1 MDLRGQSNLTVMN
14 DHSCFSS
21 NPFPDER
28 LVALNT
34 MSKADHSRVLRYVH
48 KHYTQDEVQTIKDQV
63 IEAHTED
70 LSVGKADVVIWAK
83 RIHMSSTLIRL
94 GLDLANY
101 GTEALDEIIALNDA
115 MVALVAPL
123 GGVGPKYETLSWHW
137 WLWVLI
143 VASSCAF
150 RRSWKESASDDDTV
164 AQQPPLKAAPP
175 AFRRRVGALLS
186 DHEVAREAAAIPSSR
201 PSRRS
206 ASRHL
211 PRPRRDLRRPDPAG
225 RRLAAVRTS
234 LQAADDVPTHH
245 FLGSFLDLARRMA
258 GGGVV
263 LLFRHDLLNACRQ
276 WPVRCPA
283 HCGTF
288 LDTPAGP
295 TFWYHLAMIFGATAS
310 VWKLEIFAQVVALA
324 AVSTHLL
331 GAVTAF
337 IDNATGSGGDVYNG
351 YGTDPAMNGM
361 LAAFWALAARQG
373 TVVDFRRVPSK
384 ANVADA
390 VSRDDFDRARR
401 EGWTRV
407 IMHILAK
414 VVDDLLYAVDG
425 AADDLLACSTSW
437 FCEPARCLIRSFLP
451 VLSMA
456 FQLGIPCTWRIIR
469 PDATIFFPPKRPR
482 MGLWWNPELLSLV
495 PRYFLL
501 LHALLVK
508 GDDGLLKGLRE
519 GVESGDLA
527 LAESLTLMVQLMVNM
542 TSANALC
549 SLVFR
554 LASEKE
560 AFRQVSE
567 DISGTADR
575 FIQEVLRLDSPLQR
589 NPRRYIK
596 AGAKWTGGR
605 MPFEGDQVLLFLG
618 AANMDPAV
626 YKDPQQFRL
635 DRHEEP
641 PPLTFGSGMHYCLGS
656 SLVKLELR
664 LALQHLCRHCQSIEL
679 NGDFERLADVD
690 VGNWGFRRLN
700 VRLVTA

>member
-1 MDLRGQSNLTVMN
+1 MERLDLMLWWQQYHAVVAPLVGLLLFICLMADSCRKKPTKPVGSYRDRNYLHHQDLVDPEVRRQHLDFNAFLHESFSRERFLEVSGEPGCFVAFSYATCKEVMN

-48 KHYTQDEVQTIKDQV
+48 KHYTQDEVQTIKDQVQKV

-143 VASSCAF
+143 
-150 RRSWKESASDDDTV
+150 
-164 AQQPPLKAAPP
+164 
-175 AFRRRVGALLS
+175 G
-186 DHEVAREAAAIPSSR
+186 
-201 PSRRS
+201 
-206 ASRHL
+206 
-211 PRPRRDLRRPDPAG
+211 
-225 RRLAAVRTS
+225 
-234 LQAADDVPTHH
+234 
-245 FLGSFLDLARRMA
+245 
-258 GGGVV
+258 
-263 LLFRHDLLNACRQ
+263 
-276 WPVRCPA
+276 
-283 HCGTF
+283 
-288 LDTPAGP
+288 
-295 TFWYHLAMIFGATAS
+295 
-310 VWKLEIFAQVVALA
+310 
-324 AVSTHLL
+324 
-331 GAVTAF
+331 
-337 IDNATGSGGDVYNG
+337 
-351 YGTDPAMNGM
+351 
-361 LAAFWALAARQG
+361 
-373 TVVDFRRVPSK
+373 
-384 ANVADA
+384 
-390 VSRDDFDRARR
+390 
-401 EGWTRV
+401 
-407 IMHILAK
+407 
-414 VVDDLLYAVDG
+414 
-425 AADDLLACSTSW
+425 
-437 FCEPARCLIRSFLP
+437 LIRSFLP

-575 FIQEVLRLDSPLQR
+575 FIQEVLRLDAPLQR

-679 NGDFERLADVD
+679 NGDFQRLADVD

-700 VRLVTA
+700 VRDRKSVV